1 MPIMDRIF
9 NMYSEIFWYVGK
21 WFSDLLVA
29 TGATGIVLGMITL
42 ALVVRFLVAPLVGV
56 AYQTAVSDEVR
67 KIREKSRYHGK
78 HERNYSGKYSK

>member
-42 ALVVRFLVAPLVGV
+42 YLVVRFLVSPLTG
-56 AYQTAVSDEVR
+56 AGSDKVSKR
-67 KIREKSRYHGK
+67 KKESNG
-78 HERNYSGKYSK
+78 